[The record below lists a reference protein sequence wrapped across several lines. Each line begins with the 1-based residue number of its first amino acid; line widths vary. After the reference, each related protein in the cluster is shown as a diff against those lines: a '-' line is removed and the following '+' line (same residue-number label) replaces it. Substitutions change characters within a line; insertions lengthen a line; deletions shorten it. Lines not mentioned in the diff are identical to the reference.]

1 MKRFYIGSFLL
12 IVFSATFFNC
22 EHRDQNKV
30 DLKVLVA
37 ATGDVILIN
46 GEVDSDKISSCG
58 VAVPGTTAASGTAT
72 GTTGGNTGTTTT
84 NSGSSGS
91 SARYTITSQLI
102 MKNTAE
108 AMVLRFQ
115 FDSAQY
121 QGTVD
126 PQQGFSYSGGVFG
139 KTVTGNVGKVEW
151 GSSGIPVYPTG
162 NGAAQQQT
170 LQYMD
175 IDISLSGK
183 ILDSST
189 STGILNQ
196 CYTSDNVNCTSV
208 TTTQQCFT
216 QDNHSCVSTASASGS
231 AVTITGRI
239 SCNAPNVIPSGG
251 STTQ

>member
-1 MKRFYIGSFLL
+1 MKRSYIGFSLL
-12 IVFSATFFNC
+12 IVFSAFFFNC
-22 EHRDQNKV
+22 EHRDQNQV

-37 ATGDVILIN
+37 ATGNVILIN

-58 VAVPGTTAASGTAT
+58 VAVPGSIASGTTT
-72 GTTGGNTGTTTT
+72 GATTGGNTGTTTGGGT
-84 NSGSSGS
+84 SGSSS
-91 SARYTITSQLI
+91 RYTITSQLI

-115 FDSAQY
+115 FDSTQY

-151 GSSGIPVYPTG
+151 GSSGIPVYSTG

-183 ILDSST
+183 MLDSST

-239 SCNAPNVIPSGG
+239 ACNAPNVIPSGG

>member
-1 MKRFYIGSFLL
+1 MKRFYIGFFLL
-12 IVFSATFFNC
+12 IAFSATFFNC

-37 ATGDVILIN
+37 ATGNVILIN

-58 VAVPGTTAASGTAT
+58 VAVPGTTASSSGTAV

-84 NSGSSGS
+84 SGSSGS
-91 SARYTITSQLI
+91 STRYTITSQLI

-115 FDSAQY
+115 FDSTQY
-121 QGTVD
+121 QGAVD
-126 PQQGFSYSGGVFG
+126 PQQGFSYSGGAFG
-139 KTVTGNVGKVEW
+139 RTVTGNVGKVEW

-170 LQYMD
+170 LQYME
-175 IDISLSGK
+175 IDLSLSGK

-196 CYTSDNVNCTSV
+196 CS
-208 TTTQQCFT
+208 
-216 QDNHSCVSTASASGS
+216 
-231 AVTITGRI
+231 
-239 SCNAPNVIPSGG
+239 
-251 STTQ
+251 